1 MALIL
6 WRSSIEISNLT
17 PFIHY
22 ALMAPA
28 RKRARVGL
36 LLLRTAGPFST
47 AWGPKMQISTSENRV
62 IELSNDEK
70 LRLVMAARIAASKL
84 LRNGVAS

>member
-1 MALIL
+1 
-6 WRSSIEISNLT
+6 
-17 PFIHY
+17 
-22 ALMAPA
+22 
-28 RKRARVGL
+28 
-36 LLLRTAGPFST
+36 
-47 AWGPKMQISTSENRV
+47 MQISTSENRV